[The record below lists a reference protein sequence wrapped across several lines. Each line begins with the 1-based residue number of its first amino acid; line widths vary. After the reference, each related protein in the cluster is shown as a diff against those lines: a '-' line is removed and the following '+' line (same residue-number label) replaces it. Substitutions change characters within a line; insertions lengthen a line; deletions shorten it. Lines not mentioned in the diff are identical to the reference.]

1 MVKRKKR
8 STVVFSI
15 GGNVISRDNYKN
27 VKTIC
32 EKLSAISSR
41 YKIFVVTGGGD
52 LARDL
57 IRSSND
63 AMESIG
69 KYKEVYKLEHKSK
82 VLDELGIMA
91 TRLHAQLLASVFLYK
106 RYLDFLPTT
115 IKEAI
120 RIKNHFSIIFMGGT
134 SPGRSTDAVAAELAS
149 KVDAKMLVNVNDVG
163 GVYDRDPRKFRDAR
177 LIGKMSYDELW
188 DMIKDKAQVPGEYE
202 LFDHKA
208 LKIVREH
215 NIPVKFISVDDI
227 DRFEDAEGTLVTSF
241 N

>member
-1 MVKRKKR
+1 MVKREMR
-8 STVVFSI
+8 SIVVFSI

-27 VKTIC
+27 IKTIC
-32 EKLSAISSR
+32 EKLFIVSSR
-41 YKIFVVTGGGD
+41 YKVFVVTGGGD
-52 LARDL
+52 LARNL
-57 IRSSND
+57 IKSSN
-63 AMESIG
+63 EGIEGLG
-69 KYKEVYKLEHKSK
+69 KVRDTYKPEDKSR

-134 SPGRSTDAVAAELAS
+134 SPGKSTDAVAAELAS
-149 KVDAKMLVNVNDVG
+149 KVNAKMLVNVNDVG
-163 GVYDRDPRKFRDAR
+163 GVYDKDPRKFRDAR
-177 LIGKMSYDELW
+177 LIDRMSYDELW
-188 DMIKDKAQVPGEYE
+188 DIIKDKAQVPGEYE

-208 LKIVREH
+208 LKIVREY
-215 NIPVKFISVDDI
+215 NIPVKFISVNDI
-227 DRFEDAEGTLVTSF
+227 DRFEEAKGTLISF